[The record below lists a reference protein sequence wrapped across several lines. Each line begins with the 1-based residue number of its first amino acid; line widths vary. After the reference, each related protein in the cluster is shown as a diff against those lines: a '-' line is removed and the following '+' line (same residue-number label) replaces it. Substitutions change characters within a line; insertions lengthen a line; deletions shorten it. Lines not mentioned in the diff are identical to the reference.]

1 MRPSPSDDD
10 GLPRGNPA
18 WFDDLL
24 QYEERPLSKK
34 LAIGVVMGLLVSFAF
49 FGATLLLYK
58 PVTSKTPPTQAPAPT
73 TSEKL
78 R

>member
-1 MRPSPSDDD
+1 MRPSRPDDD

-34 LAIGVVMGLLVSFAF
+34 LAIGVAVGLLVSFAF

-58 PVTSKTPPTQAPAPT
+58 PVTSKMPPTQAPAA
-73 TSEKL
+73 TSPAE